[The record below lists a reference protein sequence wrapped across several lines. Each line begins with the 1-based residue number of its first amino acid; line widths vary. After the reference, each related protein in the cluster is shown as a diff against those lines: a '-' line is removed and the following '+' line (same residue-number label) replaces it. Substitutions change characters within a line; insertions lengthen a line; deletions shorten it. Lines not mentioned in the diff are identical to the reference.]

1 MTGYSAESQTGRVT
15 AGQVDTIWRPRTPRK
30 GKCGV
35 ILLPGSD
42 NPRAYVD
49 GVIQPASMR
58 MAAAIAGEGIPC
70 ITSDF
75 YNNSWGKDLTMTAIT
90 NAWTVLKAAFPLM
103 RTDKVC
109 LFGASMGAAA
119 AARWS
124 QLNPTSTAAVV
135 GLIPAWSMKY
145 EYQNVPAIA
154 TAIEAAWGFSGIGS
168 YPAAADLL
176 TNAPAAAG
184 IPTLTGYATDD
195 TIALPTG
202 VQAYNTAVGGTLV
215 SLGATGHT
223 DAAIAAMP
231 LTTLTQFL
239 VANGA

>member
-15 AGQVDTIWRPRTPRK
+15 ATQQDTIWTPRTPRP

-75 YNNSWGKDLTMTAIT
+75 YNNSWGNSNCMTAIT

-124 QLNPTSTAAVV
+124 QLNPTNVAAIV

-145 EYQNVPAIA
+145 EYQNIPAITA
-154 TAIEAAWGFSGIGS
+154 AIETAWGFSGIGN
-168 YPAAADLL
+168 YPAGADLL
-176 TNAPAAAG
+176 ANAALAAG

-215 SLGATGHT
+215 SLGALGHT

-231 LTTLTQFL
+231 ISTVVRHL